1 MRYPVN
7 VHLVDDFFKDTH
19 ALNTVL
25 LALYDDSSFQ
35 NTRQSSPLMSW
46 VDSNHQSPDPQM
58 TKLKFRADDNKMT
71 AQDLSLTI

>member
-35 NTRQSSPLMSW
+35 NTRQSSPWMSW
-46 VDSNHQSPDPQM
+46 VDSNHHSE
-58 TKLKFRADDNKMT
+58 TKLKFQADVKKILT
-71 AQDLSLTI
+71 AQDLSSTPDR